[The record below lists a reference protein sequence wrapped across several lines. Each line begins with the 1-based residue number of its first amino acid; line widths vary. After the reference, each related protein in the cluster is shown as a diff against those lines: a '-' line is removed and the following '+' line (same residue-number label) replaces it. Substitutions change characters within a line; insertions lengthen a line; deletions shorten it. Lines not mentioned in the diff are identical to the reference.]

1 MGKKLKTVK
10 IPKKLKKRMDDLKVH
25 RNQPYYEII
34 EKGIRKLEE
43 ELQEQREAYERELAR
58 KEEEVLLS
66 DMEKVRRREDRTTP
80 KPHPDL
86 VPSSIREQEA
96 REMAKGMFGEEEK
109 KEGKEK

>member
-10 IPKKLKKRMDDLKVH
+10 IPKQLKKRIDDLKVH

-43 ELQEQREAYERELAR
+43 ELQEQRENYERRIAK
-58 KEEEVLLS
+58 KEEEALLS
-66 DMEKVRRREDRTTP
+66 TMEKLRRREDRVAG

-96 REMAKGMFGEEEK
+96 REMARAVADKIEKEEGEEK
-109 KEGKEK
+109 